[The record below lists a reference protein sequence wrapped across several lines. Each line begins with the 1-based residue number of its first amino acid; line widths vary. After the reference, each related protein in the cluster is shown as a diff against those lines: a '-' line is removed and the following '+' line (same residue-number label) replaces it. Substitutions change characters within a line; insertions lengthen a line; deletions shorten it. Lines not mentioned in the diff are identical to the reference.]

1 MFGGMG
7 AKVDAYFSHSFNGH
21 WVNYAGWAG
30 SPTGHGGGISQCR
43 AQDALSDMATTA
55 VAGAED

>member
-1 MFGGMG
+1 MG
-7 AKVDAYFSHSFNGH
+7 TKVDANFSHSFNGH

-30 SPTGHGGGISQCR
+30 SPTGHGGCISQCR
-43 AQDALSDMATTA
+43 AQDALSDMAATA